1 MQMKD
6 KEDTMSTAMNLLQ
19 IKGYDVWSVSPDTIV
34 FDALRLMADKDIG
47 ALLVMENDRLVGI
60 LSERDYARKIVLFGK
75 SSHDTKV
82 REIMTEEVITIH
94 PMQTAHECM
103 ALMTEKRVR
112 HLPVME
118 GERVLGMISI
128 GDVVRDIIY
137 SQREAIKSLE
147 DKVLGGGKAG

>member
-1 MQMKD
+1 
-6 KEDTMSTAMNLLQ
+6 MSTAMNLLQ

-75 SSHDTKV
+75 SSHDTRV